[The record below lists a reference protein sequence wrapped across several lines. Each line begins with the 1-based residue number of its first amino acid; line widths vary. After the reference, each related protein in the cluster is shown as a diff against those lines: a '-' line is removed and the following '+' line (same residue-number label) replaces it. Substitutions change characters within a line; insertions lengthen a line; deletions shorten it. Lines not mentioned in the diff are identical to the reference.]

1 MMELKDNQSEDFQND
16 GREHS
21 LFSTECLSSN
31 GITFENSTQSCRI
44 CQTSGNSEPEVGEL
58 LASPCNC
65 RGSLG
70 FVHKQCMEK
79 WLRVRNRDTCELCHF
94 KFVTKRRFKPPHEWH
109 FGQVVD
115 MLSSNEKGLL
125 VLGFVNFLLLIL
137 EIPFLYYVIKINS
150 RYFVSEIYDTEPSQE
165 TYSEIYTLLLTLLL
179 IFSLVLVASSAMFTV
194 IGFKV
199 FRKILRFSRE
209 VVLII
214 PMRHLE
220 ETLEEEDV
228 V

>member
-1 MMELKDNQSEDFQND
+1 
-16 GREHS
+16 
-21 LFSTECLSSN
+21 
-31 GITFENSTQSCRI
+31 
-44 CQTSGNSEPEVGEL
+44 
-58 LASPCNC
+58 
-65 RGSLG
+65 
-70 FVHKQCMEK
+70 
-79 WLRVRNRDTCELCHF
+79 
-94 KFVTKRRFKPPHEWH
+94 
-109 FGQVVD
+109 

-179 IFSLVLVASSAMFTV
+179 IFSLVLVASSAIFTV